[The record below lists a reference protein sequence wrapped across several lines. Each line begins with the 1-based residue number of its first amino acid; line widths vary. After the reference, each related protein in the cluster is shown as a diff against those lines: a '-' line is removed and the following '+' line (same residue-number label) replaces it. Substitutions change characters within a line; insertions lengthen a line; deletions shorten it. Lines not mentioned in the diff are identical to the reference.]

1 MAFFCFGHLIYVL
14 NFVLVIS
21 PCCTWIL
28 SDVCILHHGTVML
41 MPRAF
46 AIPVRAAARPRAI
59 VSSGAA
65 SPGWYRARSRAGRI
79 SSLFILPACQW
90 GGKLLHVVD
99 IIRLCLYVLR
109 GHRTVTQCPPEVA
122 RAFSW
127 SRTGLLCVT

>member
-1 MAFFCFGHLIYVL
+1 MAFSCFGHLIYVL

-28 SDVCILHHGTVML
+28 YGVCILHHGTVML

-46 AIPVRAAARPRAI
+46 AIPVRAAASLRAI
-59 VSSGAA
+59 VSSRAA
-65 SPGWYRARSRAGRI
+65 SPGRYRAGCRAGRI

-90 GGKLLHVVD
+90 GGQLLHVLD
-99 IIRLCLYVLR
+99 SIRLCLYVLR

-122 RAFSW
+122 CAFLW